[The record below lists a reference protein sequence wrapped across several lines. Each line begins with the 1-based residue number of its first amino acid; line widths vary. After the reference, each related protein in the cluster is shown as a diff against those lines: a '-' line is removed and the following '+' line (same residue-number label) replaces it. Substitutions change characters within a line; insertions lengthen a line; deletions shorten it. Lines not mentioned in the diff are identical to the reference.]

1 MSFIAG
7 GTVLLIFPDCHV
19 PVQDVSGGAQ
29 TDFGAAHTYFGSCY
43 ALFGVVIDNYKI
55 GALY

>member
-1 MSFIAG
+1 MSLQA
-7 GTVLLIFPDCHV
+7 VLLIFPDCHV

-43 ALFGVVIDNYKI
+43 ALFGLVIDNYKV